1 MIRTIFATALSIAML
16 AFAPLAVAQQSID
29 FGDDGSMFA
38 NDGECDDP
46 RFTGP
51 GMTDTKLLESDILH
65 DATDCKAAFEAGNLQ
80 LKSEGPV
87 VTPTA
92 PQIVDGIDFG
102 TDGGDYTN
110 DGECDDPRFEGPG
123 MTNTPLLDE
132 DIKNDATDCRTAYE
146 AGNLQLKTE
155 SPQITSDGINFG
167 DDASRFANDGE
178 CDDPRFTGPGMTD
191 TALLESDIRHDATD
205 CKAAFDAG
213 NLVVK

>member
-1 MIRTIFATALSIAML
+1 MTKKIIAAGLGIAML
-16 AFAPLAVAQQSID
+16 AVAPLAVAQQSID
-29 FGDDGSMFA
+29 FGTDGGDYA

-51 GMTDTKLLESDILH
+51 GMTNTPLLDEDIKN
-65 DATDCKAAFEAGNLQ
+65 DATDCRTAYEAGNLQ
-80 LKSEGPV
+80 LK
-87 VTPTA
+87 TA
-92 PQIVDGIDFG
+92 SNQARPSAQTVNGIDFG

-132 DIKNDATDCRTAYE
+132 DIRNDATDCRTAYE
-146 AGNLQLKTE
+146 AGNLQLKTA
-155 SPQITSDGINFG
+155 SPQVSSNGINFG
-167 DDASRFANDGE
+167 DDDSQFANDGE

-213 NLVVK
+213 KLQVK